1 MAAGLSGCELF
12 ASLAPEQIERLLGVV
27 ADSCDIAS
35 FGAGDT
41 VFSQGE
47 HTTCLYV
54 LVDGQIQLQRTVQLG
69 DRTARTPIALLG
81 KGRAMGWTSLLYGPH
96 NATASAMCQKPTRVI
111 SVNGPALRSA
121 LEADAGI
128 GFRVMERLACMLGE
142 RLRAAYTAMETHL

>member
-1 MAAGLSGCELF
+1 MAAGLSGCERF
-12 ASLAPEQIERLLGVV
+12 ASLDAEQVDRLLAVV
-27 ADSCDIAS
+27 ADSCEIAA
-35 FGAGDT
+35 FEAGDT

-96 NATASAMCQKPTRVI
+96 NSTASAICQKPSRVI
-111 SVNGPALRSA
+111 CVNGPVLRSA
-121 LEADAGI
+121 LEADAVI
-128 GFRVMERLACMLGE
+128 GFRVLERLACMLGE